1 MAIDFPNA
9 PADGQTFIGP
19 NGVTYRWSAASS
31 LWTALATSQTLI
43 ASDTPPANP
52 VANQLW
58 WNATLG
64 QLFIFYN
71 DGNSSQWVPATPQAA
86 TASSPVA
93 WRLLSRQTPSAVG
106 FVELASI
113 PTDVNELEVHFDLLP
128 VTNDQ
133 NLMCQFY
140 GANGALDVAG
150 HYTFMAWG
158 NTHTAALNTA
168 PGTSTSGGAAFNTGI
183 LFAYA
188 ATNAQVSATS
198 GNGIKGSFR
207 VPSIRLATRKALMG
221 QCYYLDG
228 SNANMRGMS
237 FSGDRNVSE
246 AITGLRLSFVAGS
259 AGNIASG
266 TFSVWG
272 SP

>member
-31 LWTALATSQTLI
+31 LWTALATSQTLV

-86 TASSPVA
+86 TTPPQTT
-93 WRLLSRQTPSAVG
+93 WRLLGSQTANNSPFLDFRSFPADINKVRFAFSQVLPATNDAAMGFQIYDSTNTLDTNTANHYATSAVWSSTQQTTG
-106 FVELASI
+106 GAPQVTAANG
-113 PTDVNELEVHFDLLP
+113 VGYMYLP
-128 VTNDQ
+128 FT
-133 NLMCQFY
+133 
-140 GANGALDVAG
+140 GANNGVNNTVAQG
-150 HYTFMAWG
+150 GFNGEGTLYG
-158 NTHTAALNTA
+158 IRNTA
-168 PGTSTSGGAAFNTGI
+168 SLKSLTYRCTYTNGG
-183 LFAYA
+183 L
-188 ATNAQVSATS
+188 NAIYNL
-198 GNGIKGSFR
+198 NGGGYWNNLSM
-207 VPSIRLATRKALMG
+207 A
-221 QCYYLDG
+221 
-228 SNANMRGMS
+228 
-237 FSGDRNVSE
+237 
-246 AITGLRLSFVAGS
+246 TGLRFLFSV
-259 AGNIASG
+259 GNIASG
-266 TFSVWG
+266 QIDVWG

>member
-86 TASSPVA
+86 TTPSQVT
-93 WRLLSRQTPSAVG
+93 WRLLGSQTALNSPNLDFRSFPADINKIRFACSQVLPGSNDDAFGFQIYDSSNTLDVSTAHYFTSAVWSG
-106 FVELASI
+106 SSQTSGSA
-113 PTDVNELEVHFDLLP
+113 PQ
-128 VTNDQ
+128 VTA
-133 NLMCQFY
+133 
-140 GANGALDVAG
+140 ANGVPYMYLPFTGAG
-150 HYTFMAWG
+150 NGVSM
-158 NTHTAALNTA
+158 TAAYGGFNGEAMLYGIRNTVGYKVMTYRCGYTNGGNNSVYNLTGSGYWV
-168 PGTSTSGGAAFNTGI
+168 PTSM
-183 LFAYA
+183 L
-188 ATNAQVSATS
+188 
-198 GNGIKGSFR
+198 
-207 VPSIRLATRKALMG
+207 
-221 QCYYLDG
+221 
-228 SNANMRGMS
+228 
-237 FSGDRNVSE
+237 
-246 AITGLRLSFVAGS
+246 TGLRFKYQNSNMV
-259 AGNIASG
+259 SG
-266 TFSVWG
+266 QIDVWG